1 MGKVI
6 SVANQKGGVAKS
18 TTTLNLGVGLA
29 RQGKKVLLIDADPQG
44 SLTASL
50 GYVEPD
56 DIGTTL
62 ATIMMNIINDEEI
75 AEEEG
80 ILHHEE
86 QVDLLP
92 ANIELSALEVT
103 MSNVMSREDTG
114 AFARYGV
121 QFDVYYD
128 NHSAAS
134 AHGHKT
140 WEAFIADS
148 NGSNEV
154 TVTNTTTKKILYVT
168 LGNTGFDAV
177 ARANLNEEQM
187 ILYNALNTT
196 YGNRNYLWD
205 IGNISTGSGSDGMS
219 YEIPPEALQDE
230 EFARMI
236 REAEKYL
243 GVPYVW
249 GGYSPSGF
257 DCSGFVSYV
266 INHCG
271 NGWNLGRQTAEGLRN
286 SCTFVSPG
294 DAKPGDL
301 IFFQGTYSTPGA
313 SHVGIYVGNNMM
325 IHCGDPIH
333 YSNIGT
339 AYWQQHFM
347 CFGRLP

>member
-1 MGKVI
+1 M
-6 SVANQKGGVAKS
+6 NGVEY
-18 TTTLNLGVGLA
+18 TV
-29 RQGKKVLLIDADPQG
+29 
-44 SLTASL
+44 
-50 GYVEPD
+50 
-56 DIGTTL
+56 
-62 ATIMMNIINDEEI
+62 
-75 AEEEG
+75 
-80 ILHHEE
+80 
-86 QVDLLP
+86 
-92 ANIELSALEVT
+92 
-103 MSNVMSREDTG
+103 EDTG

-154 TVTNTTTKKILYVT
+154 TVTKTTTKKILYVT

-243 GVPYVW
+243 GVPV
-249 GGYSPSGF
+249 
-257 DCSGFVSYV
+257 C
-266 INHCG
+266 
-271 NGWNLGRQTAEGLRN
+271 
-286 SCTFVSPG
+286 
-294 DAKPGDL
+294 
-301 IFFQGTYSTPGA
+301 
-313 SHVGIYVGNNMM
+313 M
-325 IHCGDPIH
+325 
-333 YSNIGT
+333 
-339 AYWQQHFM
+339 
-347 CFGRLP
+347 GRLFSFWI